1 MKVPRRTRKK
11 PPNDA
16 IRRSGFSLILA
27 LTVMALLVMTV
38 IIVASFLSV
47 EARLT
52 SNQHLAIR
60 AKLNSVVALRLALG
74 HLQQEAGPD
83 RRATARADITQP
95 GTAAAGL
102 RNPMWT
108 GVWRTDRPNQPPSWL
123 VSGKDS
129 TYAGGQ
135 SVSLSGADLLPTT
148 SAYPTATWLPWE
160 TDYGSALPSSD
171 SLVTLVGIASA
182 SWAETRLLNDAVG
195 DKPSG
200 IVVVP
205 KLEIRENDGTG
216 YRVNGRY
223 AYWIG
228 DEGIKARI
236 NLTDPRSTN
245 SAGSAGNLAALRSPL
260 SPALELLSGFTSLS
274 TNADFPK
281 LNTNRDLLLLSNS
294 PSLGSTQRL
303 FHDITTNASGVIADS
318 YNGGL
323 KRDLSLAFELSDA
336 EFTKTEFG
344 SSFDAPVTSTENGF
358 TIERMQIPL
367 NGNIIQ
373 VAPVFNR
380 LTPEGKN
387 LRGPTWWALR
397 DYHRLYK
404 QLGWDAAGV
413 PSLQARTLFP
423 NAGNIHTMS
432 DTTPTDNTT
441 LRQRQYLY
449 SSIYTGDRVTLN
461 PNVTDLGKI
470 DEPNSGAN
478 SNLSKWQQDP
488 TPIPRPV
495 NCAASPYVYRVFLVF
510 SFSKTTVT
518 ATPAKYDYGLNVTPV
533 VVLHNP
539 YNIKLKSTPGTGHS
553 ALALTFT
560 EWNNWTFSVTQTTKD
575 AKGKTVTNN
584 YSSLLSNYYALAG
597 GGIVNESDMF
607 RVCLDSFEIGP
618 GEYKIYS
625 PKAGYQ
631 AWSHVVTLENALNYN
646 GGFADDTIAWTTLW
660 PSWKAL
666 VADTFELSIT
676 TSSISP
682 KSSNFRTRASFA
694 CWPGDDINPATTSFD
709 LYNKSSEQ
717 TELTYRNI
725 TDAINGKAATLKK
738 PLASFKEKTIGGIAQ
753 PGDFIAV
760 IELSGKTAVNSS
772 VLNLGVN
779 PTTPAGAFPLFSHS
793 NPMAPVIRADGAG
806 RFDNVEGHG
815 YAGASPSYRLN
826 VSTPY
831 NGWQDLIQADTVL
844 TGNTFGGYANV
855 KSGTLVGSLSS
866 IHTEIPL
873 VAPTSL
879 GQYAHANFGMR
890 DQQPLLCIGNSFST
904 PLILDE
910 TKTYETNTLKNWTDY
925 DASYLLNN
933 ALWDGFYLSGAAPD
947 MKVTNTPA
955 IAPQPSDP
963 TESPL
968 KASPYTSAE
977 KRNLARVLDDFCG
990 ITDPDLGNLPL
1001 LSNPRFRLI
1010 ASGQPARS
1018 AVGDYKRSAT
1028 VLLND
1033 GAFNVNSTSVEAWTA
1048 FLGSA
1053 KKLAYAQYGS
1063 GLPTATSNARFPRA
1077 QKPGTT
1083 TIATGAMD
1091 EINQSNW
1098 QGFCNLSDDQIKA
1111 LAKAIVKENKSRFQI
1126 LSRTERDYSG
1136 AINAPS
1142 NRQFRG
1148 LSKAATPYLGLA
1160 EFINRF
1166 LINSTPWAS
1175 HGGALQAAIYRVDN
1189 PPATTPLTPSAGLTD
1204 RLTKSY
1210 TLGMISKS
1218 NLQTTSLLTAPA
1230 SSLPS
1235 PPTANPPFVNP
1246 TNIESYEENSPTTNR
1261 THAAMGAPGNL
1272 LQSDLLQSLGC
1283 AMATRSDTF
1292 LLRVYGEA
1300 SSIEGAIGKN
1310 WIEAVVQRLPEFTD
1324 PADAPE
1330 TPLSS
1335 PTFSVTNKSLGRRFK
1350 IISYR
1355 HLKPDEI

>member
-1 MKVPRRTRKK
+1 
-11 PPNDA
+11 
-16 IRRSGFSLILA
+16 
-27 LTVMALLVMTV
+27 MAMLVMTV

-102 RNPMWT
+102 RNPVWT

-182 SWAETRLLNDAVG
+182 SWAETRLPNDAVG

-205 KLEIRENDGTG
+205 KLEIRENDGAG

-236 NLTDPRSTN
+236 NLTDPRSTS
-245 SAGSAGNLAALRSPL
+245 SAGSAGNLAAMRSPL

-274 TNADFPK
+274 TNADFQK

-344 SSFDAPVTSTENGF
+344 SSFDANVTSTENGF

-367 NGNIIQ
+367 SGNIIQ

-432 DTTPTDNTT
+432 DTSPTDNTT

-449 SSIYTGDRVTLN
+449 SSIYVGDRVTLN

-478 SNLSKWQQDP
+478 SNLAKWQQDP
-488 TPIPRPV
+488 APIPRPV

-518 ATPAKYDYGLNVTPV
+518 ATPAKYNYGLNVTPV

-539 YNIKLKSTPGTGHS
+539 YNVKLKSTPPSGYS

-560 EWNNWTFSVTQTTKD
+560 EWNNWKFSVTQETKD
-575 AKGKTVTNN
+575 SKGRPVTKS

-660 PSWKAL
+660 PGWTAKTT
-666 VADTFELSIT
+666 DTFALSIT

-682 KSSNFRTRASFA
+682 KSSNFRARASFA
-694 CWPGDDINPATTSFD
+694 CWPGDVINPATNSFD
-709 LYNKSSEQ
+709 LYNKSSEL

-725 TDAINGKAATLKK
+725 SYAINGEAATLKK

-753 PGDFIAV
+753 PGDVIAV
-760 IELSGKTAVNSS
+760 IEVSGKT
-772 VLNLGVN
+772 
-779 PTTPAGAFPLFSHS
+779 AGAFPLFSHS
-793 NPMAPVIRADGAG
+793 NPMAPVTRADGAG
-806 RFDNVEGHG
+806 RFDTYEGHG

-826 VSTPY
+826 VSSPSVWS
-831 NGWQDLIQADTVL
+831 GLIQSVTTPAVGTVPKSVL
-844 TGNTFGGYANV
+844 TYGGYTH
-855 KSGTLVGSLSS
+855 GTIGGSTWS

-904 PLILDE
+904 PLLSDE
-910 TKTYETNTLKNWTDY
+910 TKTYETNTAKNWTDY

-933 ALWDGFYLSGAAPD
+933 ALWDGFYLSGAAAD
-947 MKVTNTPA
+947 MLTINTPA

-968 KASPYTSAE
+968 KASPYTTAE

-990 ITDPDLGNLPL
+990 ITVPDSGNIPL

-1083 TIATGAMD
+1083 SIATGAMD
-1091 EINQSNW
+1091 DPSNW

-1136 AINAPS
+1136 AINAPT
-1142 NRQFRG
+1142 NRLFRG

-1218 NLQTTSLLTAPA
+1218 NLQTASLLTAPA

-1235 PPTANPPFVNP
+1235 PPTAYPPFVNP

-1261 THAAMGAPGNL
+1261 THAAMGTPGNL
-1272 LQSDLLQSLGC
+1272 LQSDLLQSLGS

-1310 WIEAVVQRLPEFTD
+1310 WIEAVVQRLPEFID

-1335 PTFSVTNKSLGRRFK
+1335 VTFSVTNKSLGRRFK